1 MGQVITS
8 PASRPEFNDINL
20 DDTSTGKSEPLE
32 LDGTDGGME
41 DEVEITTATVS
52 SESG

>member
-1 MGQVITS
+1 VGQVIT
-8 PASRPEFNDINL
+8 PANRPEFIDINL

-32 LDGTDGGME
+32 LDGTDGSME
-41 DEVEITTATVS
+41 DEAEITTAAAS